1 MSIFRSKAPFEAK
14 ITGKNKK
21 KLPPAG
27 AWGNYR
33 KLNRPYAMQDRGCE
47 RRILIE
53 VKDLSLA
60 YEDRTV
66 INNLSFDIYSGDFIC
81 ILGENGS
88 GKTTLMNALL
98 GLKKPSGGSIL
109 RHDLRTCEIG
119 VLPQKTPVQ
128 NDFPAL
134 VSEIVLSGCVGKKK
148 GIAFYNRRDKKR
160 AFENM
165 EKLGITSLARHSF
178 RELSGGQ
185 QQRVLLAR
193 ALCAAEKLIILDEPA
208 ASLDPKACADM
219 YALIS
224 DINKREN
231 MTVIMVSHDIK
242 GALEHADHIL
252 QVNKSSVL
260 FCTKE
265 EYLNIAPS
273 PTCSEVSKTDD
284 KSYGNSDAYRFKGGE
299 SDAQS

>member
-1 MSIFRSKAPFEAK
+1 MSIFGSKAPLEAK
-14 ITGKNKK
+14 INGKSKK

-33 KLNRPYAMQDRGCE
+33 KLQRPYAAQDGERE

-53 VKDLSLA
+53 VCSLSLS
-60 YEDRTV
+60 YEERKV

-98 GLKKPSGGSIL
+98 GLKKPSEGSIL
-109 RHDLRTCEIG
+109 LHDLRRNEIG

-128 NDFPAL
+128 SDFPAL

-160 AFENM
+160 AFGNM

-242 GALEHADHIL
+242 GAVEHADYIL
-252 QVNKSSVL
+252 QVNKSSAR

-265 EYLNIAPS
+265 EYLDTVPY
-273 PTCSEVSKTDD
+273 CSCPETREGND
-284 KSYGNSDAYRFKGGE
+284 KAYGNSDAYRYRGGE
-299 SDAQS
+299 TDEGN